1 MNRPY
6 ASVVREPKPKR
17 YKMTDMAR
25 NPLPSEEIKQLLKT
39 KVNPGEIKVGVNS
52 LKSLHGGV
60 LIETNSIEQIEILGK
75 EIQTKCGGELETH
88 IHRLRKPR
96 VIILN
101 VPEDINTDN
110 IEEAIIRQNPDLNL
124 RKGSIVPKFT
134 YVTKRM
140 HRNAVVD
147 VGSETRKT
155 LTHRK
160 IKLGWQ
166 ICRTADYITATR
178 CFNCSKFNHRTIKC
192 RGEVACPLCAG
203 PHNLKECKSDP
214 TAYKCTNC
222 ETYNRHNPTKKVSA
236 NHSALDKGCP
246 SHQAILE
253 RNRLNTEYY
262 GWLAYN
268 KKQDKHLS

>member
-60 LIETNSIEQIEILGK
+60 LIETNSIEEIEILGK

-101 VPEDINTDN
+101 VPENINTDK
-110 IEEAIIRQNPDLNL
+110 IEETIIRQNPELNL
-124 RKGSIVPKFT
+124 MKGSIIPKFT

-140 HRNAVVD
+140 HRNSVVE

-160 IKLGWQ
+160 IKLGWH
-166 ICRTADYITATR
+166 ICRNDDYITATR
-178 CFNCSKFNHRTIKC
+178 CFNCS
-192 RGEVACPLCAG
+192 
-203 PHNLKECKSDP
+203 
-214 TAYKCTNC
+214 
-222 ETYNRHNPTKKVSA
+222 
-236 NHSALDKGCP
+236 
-246 SHQAILE
+246 
-253 RNRLNTEYY
+253 RLII
-262 GWLAYN
+262 G
-268 KKQDKHLS
+268 Q